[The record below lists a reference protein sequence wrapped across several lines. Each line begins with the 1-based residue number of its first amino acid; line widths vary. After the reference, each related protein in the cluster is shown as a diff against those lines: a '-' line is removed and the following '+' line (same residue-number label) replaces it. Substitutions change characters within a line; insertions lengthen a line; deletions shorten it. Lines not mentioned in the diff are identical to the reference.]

1 MKILDKL
8 NGKVLLIVT
17 GVTVVLAVVA
27 ACAMMFIK

>member
-8 NGKVLLIVT
+8 NGKVLLIVA

-27 ACAMMFIK
+27 VCAMMFIK